1 MNSVKVVHGKPSQE
15 ELAAVLAVLLSFGQQ
30 HGSVAEAEQP
40 RTPTREASWSRGG
53 RAYPAPATSWKF
65 AS

>member
-1 MNSVKVVHGKPSQE
+1 MNSVRVVHGKPTQE
-15 ELAAVLAVLLSFGQQ
+15 ELAAVLAVLLSIEQR
-30 HGSVAEAEQP
+30 HGFAAEAERS
-40 RTPTREASWSRGG
+40 RTTPQGASWSRGG